1 MHKKERRKYYEQLDL
16 NKVTDEKELW
26 KTIKPFLSDKVTTF
40 SKISF
45 SQNEDIILVGS
56 EVVNMFNSFFENAV
70 SLLGNKKEE
79 QCY

>member
-56 EVVNMFNSFFENAV
+56 EVANMFNSFFENAV

>member
-26 KTIKPFLSDKVTTF
+26 KTIKAFLSDKVTTF

-45 SQNEDIILVGS
+45 NQNEDIILVGL
-56 EVVNMFNSFFENAV
+56 EVANMFNSFFENAV